1 VNAGLHWQRRLWRFA
16 TRPIPE
22 AHLLATL
29 DQARAV
35 GGARLDN
42 IRHRQRPLDVC
53 SEQNAHST
61 MVPAEMLTRKRSAS
75 AGAGARCP
83 AARHTCDAAVRAALP
98 SVHKLARLHARH
110 CSHAVVNT
118 RHRLGSSIAAPR
130 VAAPDQALEALHRT
144 RLCECS
150 KIQKKKKE
158 KKKVAWSNLDEEVRF
173 WEPWD
178 KASTGPGAPLRG

>member
-1 VNAGLHWQRRLWRFA
+1 MNAGLHWQRRLWRFA

-110 CSHAVVNT
+110 CSHAAVNT
-118 RHRLGSSIAAPR
+118 RHRLGSSLAAPR
-130 VAAPDQALEALHRT
+130 VAAPEALEVLHACAHALRKGFKNT
-144 RLCECS
+144 S
-150 KIQKKKKE
+150 KN
-158 KKKVAWSNLDEEVRF
+158 KVAWSKIPKNKLLGQRRGLVRKKLTKTAYLD
-173 WEPWD
+173 
-178 KASTGPGAPLRG
+178 

>member
-1 VNAGLHWQRRLWRFA
+1 
-16 TRPIPE
+16 
-22 AHLLATL
+22 
-29 DQARAV
+29 
-35 GGARLDN
+35 
-42 IRHRQRPLDVC
+42 
-53 SEQNAHST
+53 

-130 VAAPDQALEALHRT
+130 VAAPDQALEALHA
-144 RLCECS
+144 CAHASANVQKS
-150 KIQKKKKE
+150 KK